1 MSTPVDRIH
10 QEASEIIGHLSKSNE
25 LSLALSAEDT
35 LRKALLLSAA
45 SYFEHRLT
53 NDVLEFIV
61 EESNN
66 NPMIPSI
73 VKIKAITRQYHTW
86 FDWEKSNANSFFSL
100 FGEKFKSYM
109 NNRLV
114 LDPELNA
121 GISSFLKIGSERN
134 RLVHGDFASF
144 SLTLTTEDIY
154 THYSKALTFVHSVAK
169 QLRECSTEIRKSA

>member
-10 QEASEIIGHLSKSNE
+10 REASEIIGHLNGTNE

-53 NDVLEFIV
+53 TDVLNFVI

-73 VKIKAITRQYHTW
+73 VKLKAINRQYHTW

-100 FGEKFKSYM
+100 FGEKFKLYM
-109 NNRLV
+109 AAEINKSTDLT
-114 LDPELNA
+114 L

-154 THYSKALTFVHSVAK
+154 NHYNSAINFVHSVAEHLK
-169 QLRECSTEIRKSA
+169 NCSIEHQRT